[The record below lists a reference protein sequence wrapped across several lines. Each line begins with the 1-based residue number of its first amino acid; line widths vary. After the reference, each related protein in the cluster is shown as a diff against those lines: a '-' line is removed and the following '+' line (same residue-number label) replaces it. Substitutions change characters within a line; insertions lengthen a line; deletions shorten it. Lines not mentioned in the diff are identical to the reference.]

1 MDTKRPYFLS
11 SPINNNFDIRER
23 YDVAIQTPSVFRKD
37 DFNYDFIRAFLNF
50 IKLVGKNVLIFV
62 EYKLDSYVKY

>member
-1 MDTKRPYFLS
+1 MDTKRPYYLS